1 MMTLVSVL
9 TQSENSDIDHR
20 DFAVLASGPWG
31 LQLPKPRGRG
41 EGRCLVAKHIQQ
53 LPQRQLLSSSRFETQ
68 SVLILGLYVAWAG
81 RKLKFC
87 NPGLSSSRF
96 MGLYHHTQL
105 RKHLR
110 C

>member
-53 LPQRQLLSSSRFETQ
+53 
-68 SVLILGLYVAWAG
+68 
-81 RKLKFC
+81 
-87 NPGLSSSRF
+87 
-96 MGLYHHTQL
+96 
-105 RKHLR
+105 
-110 C
+110 